1 MVEAMIRFA
10 GLFGVFAV
18 LALLGALGAGGLYL
32 YLNRNLPSAETLRD
46 VRLQV
51 PLRVFAR
58 DGGLIAEFGEQRRTP
73 LRLDQIPERMLQA
86 FIAGEDD
93 RFHEHPGVDW
103 EGLARAV
110 WHLLRTGEKGPG
122 GSTITMQVAR
132 NYFLGRE
139 KTYVRK
145 LNEILLALKIEREF
159 TKDEILELYV
169 NKIFLGQ
176 RAYGVGAAA
185 RVYYGRS
192 IRELSL
198 PQIAMIA
205 GLPKAPSRFNP
216 VANPERGTVRRNYV
230 LRRMFELGYVGEAE
244 YAEAR
249 TAPVTARIHGLTVEV
264 EAPYVAEMARAYM
277 EERYGAEVYTAGYK
291 VYTTLDS
298 RLQHAANAALR
309 HALIGYDVR
318 HGYRGP
324 ERRAAAGGDARPE
337 EALAGL
343 PAVGGLLP
351 ALVTSVGEKAVTART
366 RDAGPIEIAFESMEW
381 ARPYIDEDRRG
392 GKPASAADV
401 VQAGD
406 VIRVRLTEDGWSF
419 SQLPEVEG
427 ALVSLDPEDGAIV
440 ALAGGFD
447 FYRSKFNRATQA
459 RRQPGSSFKPF
470 IYSAALEHGYTP
482 ASIINDAPVVF
493 EDPSLTSAWRPEN
506 YGGKFFGPT
515 RLRVALYKSRNL
527 VSIRLL
533 RDIGI
538 EFAIEHVARF
548 GIDVQRL
555 PQGLSLALGSGEL
568 TPLELAAGYS
578 VLANGGYAVEPYS
591 IERVLDRDDA
601 ELFVA
606 EPLTVCRECEAAA
619 ASAQAPTTGKGVEI
633 PGEAGAAGNADVAAP
648 GNSGGAGAGAGVQP
662 SGGGGTVV
670 AAMEPPGGSGGTG
683 TAVMEPLGDPGGTA
697 GAGMTSPT
705 GSGGTDGAAEAGA
718 GETPR
723 APRHAPRVIDA
734 RNAWLMYSLMRDVIR
749 VGTGR
754 RARVLER
761 GDLAGK
767 TGTTND
773 LRDAW
778 FSGFNADLVA
788 TAWVGF
794 DRVRPLGRRETGARA
809 ALPMWIEYMREALEG
824 TPERNIEPPE
834 GVVTV
839 RIDPAT
845 GHVAGASHEGT
856 VFESFRKERVPARLV
871 ERAPRGDTGA
881 GTVAERLF

>member
-1 MVEAMIRFA
+1 MIRLA
-10 GLFGVFAV
+10 GAFRFLGILVLFGA
-18 LALLGALGAGGLYL
+18 LAAALGAGGLYL
-32 YLNRNLPSAETLRD
+32 YLTPQLPSAETLRD

-51 PLRVFAR
+51 PLRVLTR
-58 DGGLIAEFGEQRRTP
+58 GGELIAEFGEQRRTP
-73 LRLDQIPERMLQA
+73 LRLDRIPERMIQA

-93 RFHEHPGVDW
+93 RFYEHPGVDW

-185 RVYYGRS
+185 QVYYGRP

-198 PQIAMIA
+198 AQLAMIA

-216 VANPERGTVRRNYV
+216 VANPERGVVRRNYV
-230 LRRMFELGYVGEAE
+230 LRRMYELGYVGEAE
-244 YAEAR
+244 YDEAR
-249 TAPVTARIHGLTVEV
+249 GAPVTARVHGLTAEV

-277 EERYGAEVYTAGYK
+277 EERYGDEVYTAGYK

-309 HALIGYDVR
+309 HALIEYDVR

-324 ERRAAAGGDARPE
+324 ERRAAAGEDARPE
-337 EALAGL
+337 EALADL
-343 PAVGGLLP
+343 SAVGGLLP
-351 ALVTSVGEKAVTART
+351 ALVTSVDEGGVTART
-366 RDAGPIEIAFESMEW
+366 RDAGPIEISFESMEW
-381 ARPYIDEDRRG
+381 ARPYIDQDRRG
-392 GKPASAADV
+392 EKPGSAADV

-406 VIRVRLTEDGWSF
+406 VIRVRLTDNGWGF
-419 SQLPEVEG
+419 SQLPEIEG
-427 ALVSLDPEDGAIV
+427 ALVSLDPDDGAIA

-482 ASIINDAPVVF
+482 ASIVNDAPVVF

-538 EFAIEHVARF
+538 DFALDHVARF
-548 GIDVQRL
+548 GIDVQHL
-555 PQGLSLALGSGEL
+555 PHGLSLALGSGEL
-568 TPLELAAGYS
+568 TPLELATGYS
-578 VLANGGYAVEPYS
+578 VLANGGYAVEPYFV
-591 IERVLDRDDA
+591 ERVLDWDDT
-601 ELFVA
+601 ELFVSA
-606 EPLTVCRECEAAA
+606 PLVVCRDCEEAA
-619 ASAQAPTTGKGVEI
+619 ASAPSPAIATG
-633 PGEAGAAGNADVAAP
+633 AD
-648 GNSGGAGAGAGVQP
+648 
-662 SGGGGTVV
+662 
-670 AAMEPPGGSGGTG
+670 MEPPGDPGGLDVAAMAPPGDSGRTG
-683 TAVMEPLGDPGGTA
+683 EAGMEPLA
-697 GAGMTSPT
+697 
-705 GSGGTDGAAEAGA
+705 GSGES
-718 GETPR
+718 PR
-723 APRHAPRVIDA
+723 AVRHAPRAVDA

-749 VGTGR
+749 RGTGR
-754 RARVLER
+754 GARVLER

-809 ALPMWIEYMREALEG
+809 ALPMWIEYMKEALKG
-824 TPERNIEPPE
+824 TPERSVEPPE
-834 GVVTV
+834 GIVTV

-845 GHVAGASHEGT
+845 GRVAGASHEGA
-856 VFESFRKERVPARLV
+856 VFESFRKERVPSRLA
-871 ERAPRGDTGA
+871 ERSPGTDPGA
-881 GTVAERLF
+881 GTVTEKLF